1 MSFDSRS
8 ELPPHLLALSS
19 LTQWHANSQHRPLEL
34 RFTVHGITVENV
46 TTAVTGEIGK
56 TAPIAFTQAATVA
69 VFELALADH
78 FDGSYTVRINA
89 TPGGQAIVKQV
100 PITAPT
106 STEQAEPEPPEPITS
121 VSDNGL
127 RLRTALLGRGH
138 ASGYTPAE
146 IAAEEKQRGFTFPPE
161 LKFYRMLVRNGV
173 VAEVGGHKVIAST
186 QHADFGAS
194 TLDSAPWKA
203 PETANST
210 VQAVLNH
217 SLWLEIASSPT
228 HLYAIDLA
236 PGATGVAGQVIAR
249 RRGEASVP
257 VRIALSLADFVT
269 GQLVKQDASAASPAS
284 QYGAGVAA
292 APASTHSTLA
302 QTIAWVGNV
311 EPAALP
317 GFLRWD
323 SEPTE
328 ARYRGVL
335 EQIEPDTAP
344 SLGGTADSEPFTVAP
359 QPVAEQIRF
368 TPQEVA
374 PVEPAQATA
383 VADSQEAAEPVVT
396 EPVVTEP
403 PATEPEA
410 TEPEGPGPK
419 APAPAEKAASL
430 FASQETDLPVTPGTD
445 PASLPTSSE
454 SKYMDESAADGTRE
468 EYQSANTG
476 SIAARA
482 KKVSLAT
489 DSETP
494 QPVEQAEQPRPHEEG
509 GLRLALRRF
518 FIGD

>member
-403 PATEPEA
+403 PA
-410 TEPEGPGPK
+410 
-419 APAPAEKAASL
+419 
-430 FASQETDLPVTPGTD
+430 
-445 PASLPTSSE
+445 
-454 SKYMDESAADGTRE
+454 
-468 EYQSANTG
+468 
-476 SIAARA
+476 
-482 KKVSLAT
+482 
-489 DSETP
+489 
-494 QPVEQAEQPRPHEEG
+494 
-509 GLRLALRRF
+509 
-518 FIGD
+518 

>member
-19 LTQWHANSQHRPLEL
+19 LTQWHANSQHQPLEL
-34 RFTVHGITVENV
+34 RFTVHGITVETV

-56 TAPIAFTQAATVA
+56 TAPTAFTQAATVA
-69 VFELALADH
+69 IFELALADH

-100 PITAPT
+100 PITAPA
-106 STEQAEPEPPEPITS
+106 SAEQAEPEPPEPVAP

-127 RLRTALLGRGH
+127 RLRSALLGRGH
-138 ASGYTPAE
+138 TSGYTPAE

-173 VAEVGGHKVIAST
+173 IAEVGGHNVIAST

-249 RRGEASVP
+249 KRGEASVP
-257 VRIALSLADFVT
+257 VRVALSLADFVT
-269 GQLVKQDASAASPAS
+269 GQLAEQDVRTPSPTS
-284 QYGAGVAA
+284 QYGAGVAV
-292 APASTHSTLA
+292 APASTRSTLA

-317 GFLRWD
+317 GFLGWD

-344 SLGGTADSEPFTVAP
+344 DVGGTVDSEPFETAP

-374 PVEPAQATA
+374 PVESAEATDI
-383 VADSQEAAEPVVT
+383 ADSQKAAEPTVT
-396 EPVVTEP
+396 ESPT
-403 PATEPEA
+403 TEPEVS
-410 TEPEGPGPK
+410 EPE
-419 APAPAEKAASL
+419 APAEKASSL
-430 FASQETDLPVTPGTD
+430 FASQETSLPVVPSPD

-454 SKYMDESAADGTRE
+454 PQYMQEPATDATDPADSARE
-468 EYQSANTG
+468 ERQSANTG

-489 DSETP
+489 ESETP
-494 QPVEQAEQPRPHEEG
+494 QPLEQAEPSRPHEEG
-509 GLRLALRRF
+509 GLRSALRRF